1 MRWPGMT
8 ARHVPRVA
16 TLTFPS
22 PTAHVSSWRWSVSTC
37 PRRRQRGDRV
47 RRRDVIIGR
56 GGYLPRLRAQGTDA
70 RQGARGFGNGEKL
83 AKTTDGDERWR
94 LVQDRLTADQV
105 CSWLQK
111 QTR

>member
-1 MRWPGMT
+1 
-8 ARHVPRVA
+8 
-16 TLTFPS
+16 
-22 PTAHVSSWRWSVSTC
+22 
-37 PRRRQRGDRV
+37 V

-56 GGYLPRLRAQGTDA
+56 GEYLPRLRAQGTDA